1 MSETFDLAAAAR
13 ARQAPPSFDEA
24 KGLEPLARVSDADEF
39 RAAYAKVKSGEWD
52 ATKWQGFR
60 LRFGLYGQLQPN
72 VHMLRIKVPGGLLP
86 FDWARSVAEAN
97 RKFGGAKIHVST
109 RQDLQIYFIKPDE
122 APDLLQFLY
131 ERGLTSREAC
141 GNTLRNMTSCQLAGI
156 CPREHVDAG
165 KVADRLALS
174 WIRHPLVQHMPRKF
188 KITVSGCETDCASSS
203 IHDLGLVALRDAQ
216 GRPGFKAYAGGGTGG
231 IAVPAALVA
240 DFVEEK
246 DLPAV
251 VEALVRIHQRYSN
264 RRNRNQARIK
274 FVNKRFGAEKF
285 RALFEEEFARTKTM
299 PQRPW
304 QPLDWRQ
311 GENAPEPT
319 SPGGVVQQHN
329 GKVAVVAKPELGL
342 LSSDEMDQFV
352 AIAEQNGAA
361 GLRTTRDQNLVIEGL
376 KPEAVEKVVAAVR
389 ALGFGVENHPGD
401 VANVIACPGT
411 TTCGIGITTSQTFG
425 LEVQKLA
432 TNYAAKPN
440 LNIKISGCQ
449 NGCGLHHVADFGFR
463 GMGKKIGSRNA
474 PHYQIY
480 VGGEERKNGHL
491 GLLGPV
497 VPARLAKRALELLL
511 DGYAAG
517 KQGDESVRDWSL
529 RLGKDGIRALIEP
542 VEKEV
547 DPANEGLFFDFG
559 EDWEFMPPAGR
570 TAECAAA
577 TADDD
582 VQKDLADDALIS
594 TDRALAAGLNDRAR
608 EFADLGFRY
617 SAQRLRI
624 RAMMPGAEDDSED
637 MAISGV
643 RSAYS
648 GDAEVIG
655 ALDGYLAAR
664 AKLSQKDGQIDA
676 LREALALWQ
685 DTVEDVIAKPVAA
698 TGFAGFGAGLDDS
711 AGGSVLD
718 MIKGR

>member
-1 MSETFDLAAAAR
+1 MSETFDLA
-13 ARQAPPSFDEA
+13 RQVRGRQTPPPIDEVN
-24 KGLEPLARVSDADEF
+24 GSEPLASVSDADEF

-86 FDWARSVAEAN
+86 FEWANVVAEAN

-131 ERGLTSREAC
+131 ERGLTTREAC

-165 KVADRLALS
+165 KVADQLALS

-203 IHDLGLVALRDAQ
+203 IHDLGLVAVRDAS
-216 GRPGFKAYAGGGTGG
+216 GKPGFKAYAGGGTGG
-231 IAVPAALVA
+231 IAIPASLVA

-251 VEALVRIHQRYSN
+251 VEALVRIHHRYSN

-285 RALFEEEFARTKTM
+285 RALYEEEFARTRTM

-304 QPLDWRQ
+304 QALEWRQ
-311 GENAPEPT
+311 GENAPEPV
-319 SPGGVVQQHN
+319 SPGGIVQQHD
-329 GKVAVVAKPELGL
+329 GKTAVVVKAELGL
-342 LSSDEMDQFV
+342 FSSDELDKFV
-352 AIAEQNGAA
+352 DIAKSNGSS
-361 GLRTTRDQNLVIEGL
+361 GLRTTREQNIVIVGL
-376 KPEAVEKVVAAVR
+376 EKGAVGKVVAAVR
-389 ALGFGVENHPGD
+389 AMGFGVENHPGD
-401 VANVIACPGT
+401 VPNVVACPGT

-425 LEVQKLA
+425 LEVQELA
-432 TNYAAKPN
+432 TNYKAKPN
-440 LNIKISGCQ
+440 VNIKISGCQ

-463 GMGKKIGSRNA
+463 GMGKKIGARNA

-491 GLLGPV
+491 ALLGPV
-497 VPARLAKRALELLL
+497 VPARLAKRALELLM

-529 RLGKDGIRALIEP
+529 RLGKDGIRKLIEP

-559 EDWEFMPPAGR
+559 EDWEFSPPAGR
-570 TAECAAA
+570 TAECAVA

-594 TDRALAAGLNDRAR
+594 TDRALAAGFADQARAA
-608 EFADLGFRY
+608 ADLGFRY

-624 RAMMPGAEDDSED
+624 RAMMPGAEDDSEETV
-637 MAISGV
+637 ISTV
-643 RSAYS
+643 RTAYF
-648 GDAEVIG
+648 GDTEVIET
-655 ALDGYLAAR
+655 LDRYLATR
-664 AKLSQKDGQIDA
+664 SQAVNADGQLDA
-676 LREALALWQ
+676 QREALALWQ
-685 DTVEDVIAKPVAA
+685 DTVEDVIARPVAA
-698 TGFAGFGAGLDDS
+698 AAFAGFGSGLDDS
-711 AGGSVLD
+711 AGSSVLD
-718 MIKGR
+718 MIKGQ